1 MDLHSAQA
9 QQEIHGS
16 GWKAALKVIVVAV
29 GLVLG
34 AFLGLVGA
42 LYFGL
47 IDISC

>member
-1 MDLHSAQA
+1 MDLYTAQA

-16 GWKAALKVIVVAV
+16 GWKAVFKVIVVAA

-34 AFLGLVGA
+34 AILGLVGA

>member
-1 MDLHSAQA
+1 MDMYTAQA
-9 QQEIHGS
+9 QQEIHES
-16 GWKAALKVIVVAV
+16 GWKAVLKVIVVAV

-47 IDISC
+47 IDITC

>member
-1 MDLHSAQA
+1 MDLYTAQA

-16 GWKAALKVIVVAV
+16 GWKAVFKVIVVAV

-34 AFLGLVGA
+34 AMLGLVGA

-47 IDISC
+47 IEFVC